1 MEAFD
6 FDYIRT
12 PLNYSV
18 VRMDMPIDNLKSDS
32 YLPKKFILFA
42 SIKVL

>member
-18 VRMDMPIDNLKSDS
+18 VRMDMPIGNLKSDS
-32 YLPKKFILFA
+32 YLSKKFILFA